1 MPAVHRSAP
10 RTIAAALAVGLL
22 AACSSGGGDGAT
34 TGAVQPAASQDLT
47 VGAADDSYVREGTT
61 ANLGVQPVNA
71 NIAET
76 LAYLSP
82 TYEVQPLLAERWEF
96 RAPNTWRFFL
106 RPNVKFHDGQPLTA
120 RAVKTTLFDRV
131 AQQRGG
137 GTIKA
142 GPDSAKVVDDLTI
155 DFTPTA
161 PNYRVPEQIVH
172 PSNVVYAPG
181 SDAGNKP
188 VGTGP
193 FRFVEYLPKERIV
206 VERNPDY
213 WGPKARL
220 DTITY
225 RFYPDAGAR
234 RLALEAGDV
243 DVILGV
249 PGPDVRGLRSRGF
262 EVQTSPVGSYEALYA
277 NIRGGPPHDLLQD
290 PAVREAVN
298 LGIDR
303 KQLVEG
309 VLEGQATPD
318 QTMVPPS
325 ALGRHASRVKGSPF
339 DVAKARSVLDAAG
352 WRPGSDGIRE
362 KSGRKLTLTLVS
374 GFGGAEIHKPIPT
387 YLQSQLKNVGIGIDV
402 VERPDSPSYQSLI
415 DSGSGDL
422 FLERGSQNDANAGF
436 LPVLL
441 FYTGGSGASAQYT
454 RLFAPGQRFDDII
467 GPSVT
472 EVDPDKMRSIVADAM
487 HQIIDVDRVVIP
499 LAGLFQ
505 IYGMK
510 KNVQGFTPHPSFISL
525 RWDGVSLGSTR

>member
-1 MPAVHRSAP
+1 VSATHRSA
-10 RTIAAALAVGLL
+10 RRSIAALLALGLL
-22 AACSSGGGDGAT
+22 AACSGGDGGGGIT
-34 TGAVQPAASQDLT
+34 EGGQPAVNQELT
-47 VGAADDSYVREGTT
+47 VGAAEDSYIREGST

-96 RAPNTWRFFL
+96 RAPNTWRFHL

-120 RAVKTTLFDRV
+120 QAVKTTLFDRV

-181 SDAGNKP
+181 SDPGNKP

-193 FRFVEYLPKERIV
+193 FRFVEYLPKERLV

-213 WGPKARL
+213 WGPEAKLSR
-220 DTITY
+220 ITY
-225 RFYPDAGAR
+225 RFYPEANAR

-249 PGPDVRGLRSRGF
+249 SGPDVKGLRSRGF

-290 PAVREAVN
+290 RAVREAID

-325 ALGRHASRVKGSPF
+325 ALGRHASKITGSPF
-339 DVAKARSVLDAAG
+339 DPARARAVLDAAG

-362 KSGRKLTLTLVS
+362 RSGRKLTLTLVS

-387 YLQSQLKNVGIGIDV
+387 FLQSQLRNVGIGIDI
-402 VERPDSPSYQSLI
+402 VERPDSASYQSLI

-454 RLFAPGQRFDDII
+454 KLFAPGQRFDDII
-467 GPSVT
+467 GPSLT
-472 EVDPDKMRSIVADAM
+472 EVDPDRTRSIVADAM

-510 KNVQGFTPHPSFISL
+510 KTVQGFTPHPSFISL
-525 RWDGVSLGSTR
+525 RWDGVSVGSNR